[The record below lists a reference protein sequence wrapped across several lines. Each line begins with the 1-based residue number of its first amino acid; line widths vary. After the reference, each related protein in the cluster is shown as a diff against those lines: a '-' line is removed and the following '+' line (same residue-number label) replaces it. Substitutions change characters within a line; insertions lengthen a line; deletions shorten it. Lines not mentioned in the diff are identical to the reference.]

1 MKKIFYFAFLTAA
14 WATVSF
20 AQPRPA
26 ESSGSTAK
34 PAPPTFEAKYE
45 GGLFGY
51 SSKISG
57 TLTFDDANQR
67 LVFRDKDKKEM
78 FAFAYEMINVVSPQ
92 SQSSTSTTGRVIQN
106 VPLPGAGLAGLIK
119 EKRRYLVLQFNDA
132 DADLRGSVTFKV
144 DKKELLDSALATIA
158 AKAGLTQRGDA
169 YFRPR
174 KVSSPI

>member
-1 MKKIFYFAFLTAA
+1 
-14 WATVSF
+14 
-20 AQPRPA
+20 
-26 ESSGSTAK
+26 
-34 PAPPTFEAKYE
+34 
-45 GGLFGY
+45 
-51 SSKISG
+51 
-57 TLTFDDANQR
+57 
-67 LVFRDKDKKEM
+67 M

-169 YFRPR
+169 YYRPR
-174 KVSSPI
+174 KASTPI